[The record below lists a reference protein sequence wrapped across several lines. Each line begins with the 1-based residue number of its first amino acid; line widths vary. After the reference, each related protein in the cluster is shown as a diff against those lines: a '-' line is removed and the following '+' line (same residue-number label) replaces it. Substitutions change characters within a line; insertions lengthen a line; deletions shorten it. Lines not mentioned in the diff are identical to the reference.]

1 MLQVYKENQYV
12 TRIISDSYGRN
23 FKVIFAIVENNG
35 QLKGRI
41 VSVEP
46 ILSLNGNV
54 SRCNNLLLCNT
65 GSVNLISFAKE
76 LYTEFVSPY
85 FSFLEFLINSQPIRA
100 PSIAL

>member
-46 ILSLNGNV
+46 ILSLNGKTATCG
-54 SRCNNLLLCNT
+54 SLLLCGAT
-65 GSVNLISFAKE
+65 PSQYIEDKTASKIS
-76 LYTEFVSPY
+76 FVSPY
-85 FSFLEFLINSQPIRA
+85 YSLEFLINSQPIRA